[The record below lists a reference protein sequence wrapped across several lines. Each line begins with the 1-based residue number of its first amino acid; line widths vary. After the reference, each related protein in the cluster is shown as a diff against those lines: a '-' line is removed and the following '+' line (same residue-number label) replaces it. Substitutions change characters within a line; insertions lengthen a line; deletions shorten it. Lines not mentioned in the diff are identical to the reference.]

1 MSAVIVPQPTPE
13 GVAAMWCDLL
23 LGRIEE
29 DTARLH
35 VTRRAELYMR
45 VAGLPLARVLDALD
59 IDESG
64 WATQLAELRAQ
75 EERNRTAHEQRA
87 GTEGGGC

>member
-1 MSAVIVPQPTPE
+1 MTAVILPQPTPE
-13 GVAAMWCDLL
+13 DEAAMWCDLL

-29 DTARLH
+29 DTARFH

-45 VAGLPLARVLDALD
+45 VAGLPLARVLDALN

-75 EERNRTAHEQRA
+75 EERNRAANNQPVRLD
-87 GTEGGGC
+87 GGGL